1 MYPNLILGFP
11 VFFELIHVNLF
22 MKSIA
27 FAGKFSFF
35 VKFRV
40 NKNKLQIP
48 LGIPFDR
55 LCVIERMTAELCF
68 QQLF

>member
-11 VFFELIHVNLF
+11 VFFELIHVNFF

-27 FAGKFSFF
+27 IGGKFSFF
-35 VKFRV
+35 VKLRE

-55 LCVIERMTAELCF
+55 ALFSTAFLK
-68 QQLF
+68 LFKINEK